1 LVTDAYKV
9 FNGTKGSIEPI
20 SSLYFS
26 QKALAEMGYT
36 FDGEKLDNFEAQ
48 CFLIL
53 SNELI
58 NLENNKLKKGK

>member
-1 LVTDAYKV
+1 
-9 FNGTKGSIEPI
+9 
-20 SSLYFS
+20 
-26 QKALAEMGYT
+26 MGYT